1 MLQSNNNNYYRYD
14 ENKEKKT
21 RKDKRIERKIARE
34 TKLSNQ
40 FEEGKSYNVSGSFKE
55 KKPLS
60 FYSKLGLFI
69 LAFAIIC
76 AITTFIL
83 IQTYQSYLVKD
94 QKKIDEKYEYAEKS
108 SSDSS
113 YGISSDF
120 ETYNENDLKI
130 SYVKGTEGDVISES
144 SNNVFYKVNYEY
156 PQIDGLKSFSIQ
168 EKINNEL
175 KETALNMYTEEDEN
189 NLSLKYVEIK
199 GEVLANY
206 SNVLSVK
213 FTKKIIFTSNKE
225 SDYSDFVGLN
235 YDLSNGEH
243 LSFSELFTG
252 NISIKQLLY
261 KKSYDYLMAKTY
273 GVKGSNLNVD
283 QLNYIEFVEDN
294 VYKIIN
300 SWNKK
305 ENFEFCFDNTNIEVF
320 VGGEYL
326 KINMPKMANNIA
338 IFKRFANNNGIYN
351 GKNLGYKDLVLYKKY
366 DEKKYYYIMV
376 ERVSDNLFMD
386 IRFILD
392 GSIPENDAIK
402 KIKESYIKLATNKK
416 EELKNQLR
424 QNPNIALV
432 YTSIVYLTNDVSDV
446 TRYELTEA
454 NYSLEMNTDY
464 YNDIYTKV
472 ILDVLRSEVKDLRTN
487 SYYIPE
493 GDEENVSKSE
503 EETKAYYM
511 KDTGEAY
518 VEQQVNYDEYI
529 NELFNEIND
538 INVIANMINAMQAN
552 QVSSNISTNT
562 NTRTNTV
569 ENDGPV
575 VTEVNVITNE
585 NNNNQNTN
593 QDPYEDLYRNATYQN
608 LDENGVIIIE

>member
-1 MLQSNNNNYYRYD
+1 MSQSNNYYRYD
-14 ENKEKKT
+14 ENKEKKS

-40 FEEGKSYNVSGSFKE
+40 FEEGRSYNVSGSFKE

-69 LAFAIIC
+69 LVFAIIC

-94 QKKIDEKYEYAEKS
+94 QKKIDEKYEEVGEQKS
-108 SSDSS
+108 DNS
-113 YGISSDF
+113 YGIQSDF

-130 SYVKGTEGDVISES
+130 TYVKGTEGDVISES

-213 FTKKIIFTSNKE
+213 YTKKMIYTTNKE
-225 SDYSDFVGLN
+225 SDYLDFVGLN
-235 YDLSNGEH
+235 YDLSTGDH

-252 NISIKQLLY
+252 NISIKKLLY
-261 KKSYDYLMAKTY
+261 QKSYEYLMAKTY

-283 QLNYIEFVEDN
+283 QLNYIEFVEDDVFN
-294 VYKIIN
+294 VIS

-320 VGGEYL
+320 IAGKYL
-326 KINMPKMANNIA
+326 KINMPKMANNVA

-351 GKNLGYKDLVLYKKY
+351 GKNIGYKNLALYKKY

-376 ERVSDNLFMD
+376 EKVSDNLFMD
-386 IRFILD
+386 IRFVLD
-392 GSIPENDAIK
+392 DTISENDAIK
-402 KIKESYIKLATNKK
+402 KIKESYVKLATNKK

-432 YTSIVYLTNDVSDV
+432 YTSIVYLTNDVADT
-446 TRYELTEA
+446 TRYELSEI

-464 YNDIYTKV
+464 YNDIYKKV
-472 ILDVLRSEVKDLRTN
+472 ILDVLRTEVKDLRN
-487 SYYIPE
+487 NNYYVPQ

-518 VEQQVNYDEYI
+518 VEKQIDYNEYI
-529 NELFNEIND
+529 NALFNEVND

-552 QVSSNISTNT
+552 EASSNISTNT

-569 ENDGPV
+569 DDSDSPV
-575 VTEVNVITNE
+575 VTEVNATTDETN
-585 NNNNQNTN
+585 NTQNTN
-593 QDPYEDLYRNATYQN
+593 QDPYDDLYRNATYQN
-608 LDENGVIIIE
+608 MSENGVIVIP